1 MLNNQMDLSEGS
13 EPQPVSWLNTSFLAL
28 VHFIGIGGTIAY
40 CVLRG
45 ASWAAVGIMAA
56 WIGLTIFALSAGYH
70 RLFSHK
76 AYEAHPVL
84 RAFLLA
90 FGAAAFQNSALTWSA
105 DHRRHH
111 KRTDTAADP
120 YDARRGFWYAHI
132 GWVLRQTPPAMQ
144 LHPVPDL
151 EKDPLIL
158 WQHRLYPVI
167 GIVFGFVAPGLLGLA
182 LGDGWGGFVLGGMA
196 RLVFVYHVTFSINS
210 FAHMLG
216 TQPYS
221 DRNSARDSFIAAMLS
236 MGEGYHNFHHTFPA
250 DYRNGVHAHQFDPS
264 KWLIRSL
271 SWCGLARNLKRTSDA
286 VIVRARLRMQAR
298 RLEAQT
304 GCPTK
309 RDRLQQLRVRF
320 EEHLAQWQAALARH
334 ETARAE
340 KHRERLARLRP
351 ELRRLQAHVR
361 SAQRDWDDFV
371 RSLELGTTAA
381 G

>member
-1 MLNNQMDLSEGS
+1 MVSSDRPPLS
-13 EPQPVSWLNTSFLAL
+13 PLSWLNTSFLAV
-28 VHFIGIGGTIAY
+28 VHIAGIGGTIAY
-40 CVLRG
+40 LAMRG
-45 ASWAAVGIMAA
+45 PSWSASLLALLWT
-56 WIGLTIFALSAGYH
+56 GLTIFALSAGYH

-76 AYEAHPVL
+76 AYDAHPAL

-90 FGAAAFQNSALTWSA
+90 FGAGAFQNSALTWAA

-120 YDARRGFWYAHI
+120 YDARRGFWHSHV
-132 GWVLRQTPPAMQ
+132 GWVLRQTPPATE

-167 GIVFGFVAPGLLGLA
+167 GIIVGFLIPAAIGYA
-182 LGDGWGGFVLGGMA
+182 LGDGWGGFVLGGLA
-196 RLVFVYHVTFSINS
+196 RLLFVYHVTFSINS

-250 DYRNGVHAHQFDPS
+250 DYRNGVRAHQFDPS
-264 KWLIRSL
+264 KWLIRFL
-271 SWCGLARNLKRTSDA
+271 AYCGLARNLKRTSA
-286 VIVRARLRMQAR
+286 PIIMRARLRMQSR
-298 RLEAQT
+298 RLEAQA

-309 RDRLQQLRVRF
+309 LDRLVQLRARF
-320 EEHLAQWQAALARH
+320 EEHLATWHAAVTRH
-334 ETARAE
+334 EAARAE
-340 KHRERLARLRP
+340 KKRELLVRLRP
-351 ELRRLQAHVR
+351 ELRRLQQLGH
-361 SAQRDWDDFV
+361 SLQRDWDDLA
-371 RSLELGTTAA
+371 RSIELGNTAA